1 MINLQNNFRIVL
13 GSLSLFSACLMTI
26 SAAHAAVAKTTVV
39 YFGQVA
45 PAEFQEKVEPLFQE
59 RSRSCKGCVIVNH
72 TPYKK
77 TGEVDY
83 AGLKK
88 KIESLP
94 ESTSF
99 VFFDFNLKVN
109 DQNRALVEALNKRT
123 ANGLVV
129 VGTAGLP
136 PENEASGP
144 LSRTILG
151 QVHGAI
157 IIGELTERDRLP
169 PTGFYG
175 PEMLTALRSPRNL
188 MGQGYSPLIFAA
200 NLAQNW
206 NKKDG
211 TEWVEYLKNKK
222 MKTRKLWLDMGDLF

>member
-1 MINLQNNFRIVL
+1 MINLKNNFRIVL

-45 PAEFQEKVEPLFQE
+45 PAEFQEKVEHLFQE
-59 RSRSCKGCVIVNH
+59 RSRSCKGCELINH